1 MYLLQEAIQ
10 MSHSH
15 HARAS
20 SERPSVKPD
29 SKPPRGELEG
39 DEKGEGGWTDAL
51 NQSN

>member
-1 MYLLQEAIQ
+1 MYLPQEAFQ

-15 HARAS
+15 HPRAS

-29 SKPPRGELEG
+29 RKPPWGELER
-39 DEKGEGGWTDAL
+39 DEKDEGSRTDAL

>member
-10 MSHSH
+10 MSRIH
-15 HARAS
+15 HPRAS

-29 SKPPRGELEG
+29 RKPPWGELEG
-39 DEKGEGGWTDAL
+39 DEKDEGGQTGAL